1 MNKSDFNEF
10 TTLINAVSDFY
21 GKSVSEI
28 ALSLWWNA
36 LKHFDLSAIREALS
50 AHVRN
55 PDNGQFMPKPADI
68 IRLLGG
74 TTTDSAMLAWSKVDK
89 AVREVGTYRDIA
101 FDDAIIHRVIYDMG
115 GWTIF
120 GTKTE
125 DEWPFVA
132 KEFQTRYR
140 GYSISGVTEYPKLL
154 VGLANAHNRSEGHK
168 LQPTTLFGDAEKVKQ
183 VIANAKE
190 IPSQIRHVA
199 SVLEIS
205 NASKQALEAA

>member
-1 MNKSDFNEF
+1 MKASEFNDFA
-10 TTLINAVSDFY
+10 TLINSVSDLY
-21 GKSVSEI
+21 GKQVSDI

-36 LKHFDLSAIREALS
+36 LKHFDLVAVREALS

-55 PDNGQFMPKPADI
+55 PDNGQFMPKPADVV
-68 IRLLGG
+68 RLLGG

-115 GWTIF
+115 GWSIFF

-125 DEWPFVA
+125 DNWPYVA

-140 GYSISGVTEYPKLL
+140 GYAITGVTEYPKLL
-154 VGLANAHNRSEGHK
+154 VGMANVHNVSQGYE
-168 LQPTTLFGDAEKVKQ
+168 LQQVTYFGEPEKVKQ
-183 VIANAKE
+183 VIAAAKD
-190 IPSQIRHVA
+190 IPSQIQR
-199 SVLEIS
+199 LDYFL
-205 NASKQALEAA
+205 NAPKLIDQ

>member
-1 MNKSDFNEF
+1 MKASEFNDFA
-10 TTLINAVSDFY
+10 TLINSVSDLY
-21 GKSVSEI
+21 GKQVSDI

-36 LKHFDLSAIREALS
+36 LKHFDLPAIREALS

-101 FDDAIIHRVIYDMG
+101 FDDSIIHRVIYDMG
-115 GWTIF
+115 GWPIF

-132 KEFQTRYR
+132 REFQTRYR
-140 GYSISGVTEYPKLL
+140 GYAITGVTEYPKLL
-154 VGLANAHNRSEGHK
+154 VGLANAHNVSHGHE
-168 LQPTTLFGDAEKVKQ
+168 LQPVTYFGEPEKVKQ
-183 VIANAKE
+183 VIAAAKD
-190 IPSQIRHVA
+190 IPSQIQRVDYF
-199 SVLEIS
+199 L
-205 NASKQALEAA
+205 NAPNSSKALEAA